1 MKTPKLSFHPLT
13 PDRWTD
19 LEKLFGERGACGGC
33 WCMTW
38 RLSRS
43 QFEAQKGRLN
53 RRSFHKIVEKSP
65 PGILA
70 YQNNEPIGWCA
81 VAPREQYPVLE
92 RSRVLKPVDEQAVW
106 SITCLFVI
114 KPFRRQGVSVA
125 LLKAAKDFAHERGA
139 SIVEGYPVEPYTR
152 EMPPAFAWTG
162 LPSAFRKAGFKEV
175 ARRSRT
181 RPIMRWMVAQPEL
194 SS

>member
-1 MKTPKLSFHPLT
+1 
-13 PDRWTD
+13 
-19 LEKLFGERGACGGC
+19 
-33 WCMTW
+33 MTW

-43 QFEAQKGRLN
+43 QYVAQKGALN
-53 RRSFHKIVEKSP
+53 RRSFRKIVESGA

-70 YQNNEPIGWCA
+70 YLDGEPVGWCA
-81 VAPREQYPVLE
+81 IAPRQQYPVLE

-114 KPFRRQGVSVA
+114 KALRRQGVSVA
-125 LLKAAKDFAHERGA
+125 LLKAARDFARQRGA
-139 SIVEGYPVEPYTR
+139 GIVEGYPVEPYTQ
-152 EMPPAFAWTG
+152 EMPAAFAWTG

-181 RPIMRWMVAQPEL
+181 RPIMRWMAGQR
-194 SS
+194 